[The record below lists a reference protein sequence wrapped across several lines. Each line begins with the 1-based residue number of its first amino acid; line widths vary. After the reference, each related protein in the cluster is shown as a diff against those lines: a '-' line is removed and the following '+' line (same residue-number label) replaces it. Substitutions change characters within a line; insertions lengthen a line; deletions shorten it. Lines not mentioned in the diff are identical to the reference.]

1 MRRRYVDGASHVV
14 APLVTSVAAYVTSM
28 FRVFGLIDPDVSI
41 GFSQSSGSVD
51 EETVITPVV
60 NILSEFRTKG
70 GYDDDL

>member
-1 MRRRYVDGASHVV
+1 MDGASHVV

-28 FRVFGLIDPDVSI
+28 FSVFGLIDPDVSI

-70 GYDDDL
+70 GCDDDL

>member
-1 MRRRYVDGASHVV
+1 
-14 APLVTSVAAYVTSM
+14 M

-70 GYDDDL
+70 GCDDDL